1 MAGESDFLMEID
13 ARMNGA
19 DQALSALDQLESAI
33 AGGKERFSELSKA
46 SAKTS
51 SALEKVGASINEA
64 SSALLRASQVDD
76 MKGAE
81 RAAKQLEKLVAK
93 ENSLKAA
100 AASTSTALD
109 KQEHELRQL
118 ATAFGDASKAAKQ
131 LEKADPPDFA
141 KKLEG
146 IGKVAAP
153 LSGLS
158 MPVKDALEGFS
169 ALGVPINGLTLGAAG
184 AALAIGALTIKLAG
198 AAIEAAKF
206 ALNLGLAERNMGLTL
221 QAMEGGA
228 TAGGQ
233 LRDAFSATTA
243 ATGILPDRLL
253 DITRS
258 LKEAGIAGADLPV
271 ALKAIAIQESALA
284 DSGGTQ
290 KLIDSLK
297 EGKVTAAD
305 LASEMDSKF
314 GGVVEQRIKGL
325 DQQWAIFTDRLGTF
339 VSKLPLDAL
348 LSMLQVVGDLF
359 DSSTASG
366 AAMAAIFDALVPS
379 IGDGSSAVEIF
390 ESVVLSCVEA
400 TLDLSI
406 AWKRLKKSTGLDST
420 SISNMTGLSMLA
432 TMALGQLQLGLAGV
446 SGVAEMVS
454 FSMDQLG
461 AAWDALA
468 GGAQDLWTDVKAAF
482 NDGASWIG
490 AQIARFTALGAAVI
504 DGLTMGLASGSKKLG
519 DTMNA
524 QVNIVKTA
532 ASGPAGFNSK
542 SPSKWAIELGGDV
555 MAGFPIGF
563 DSGLPAMNDSLLDAI
578 GDVKGESSKSFDNM
592 SAAMGVRPRSGRRG
606 GGDVVIQSGGI
617 TINING
623 ADATDVDRVRA
634 VVHEALVAELQG
646 VSEELGYPA
655 SGEEEEAA

>member
-1 MAGESDFLMEID
+1 MAGDSDFLMEID

-19 DQALSALDQLESAI
+19 TEALSALDQLESAI
-33 AGGKERFSELSKA
+33 TGGKERFSELSKA

-64 SSALLRASQVDD
+64 SSALLRAAEIDD

-93 ENSLKAA
+93 ENALKASA
-100 AASTSTALD
+100 LATSSALD
-109 KQEHELRQL
+109 KEEHELRQL
-118 ATAFGDASKAAKQ
+118 ATAFGEASKAAKQ

-158 MPVKDALEGFS
+158 MPIKDALEGFS

-228 TAGGQ
+228 SAGGQ

-258 LKEAGIAGADLPV
+258 LKEAGIVGADLPV
-271 ALKAIAIQESALA
+271 ALKAIATQESALA

-290 KLIDSLK
+290 ALIDSLK
-297 EGKVTAAD
+297 EGKTTAAE

-348 LSMLQVVGDLF
+348 LSMLQVIGDLF

-366 AAMAAIFDALVPS
+366 AAMASIFDALVPS
-379 IGDGSSAVEIF
+379 IGGGSSAVESF

-406 AWKRLKKSTGLDST
+406 AWKKVKKSTGLDST

-446 SGVAEMVS
+446 SGIAETVS
-454 FSMDQLG
+454 VSMDTLN
-461 AAWDALA
+461 AAWAALS
-468 GGAQDLWTDVKAAF
+468 GGAEDLWTDVKAAF
-482 NDGASWIG
+482 NSAAKWISS
-490 AQIARFTALGAAVI
+490 QVSKFTALGKSII
-504 DGLTMGLASGSKKLG
+504 DGLTLGLASGTTKVTNSITDAIDQGKSAAEGPKGVDAHSPSRWARDLGLDTMEGFEVGHKLG
-519 DTMNA
+519 A
-524 QVNIVKTA
+524 
-532 ASGPAGFNSK
+532 
-542 SPSKWAIELGGDV
+542 
-555 MAGFPIGF
+555 
-563 DSGLPAMNDSLLDAI
+563 PAMNDSLLDAI
-578 GDVKGESSKSFDNM
+578 GSMKRAANDSFDNM
-592 SAAMGVRPRSGRRG
+592 SAATGMRARGRTSGG
-606 GGDVVIQSGGI
+606 ASVVIQNLNVNI
-617 TINING
+617 TG
-623 ADATDVDRVRA
+623 TEATDVDRVRA
-634 VVHEALVAELQG
+634 VVHEALIAELQG
-646 VSEELGYPA
+646 VSEELGYPS
-655 SGEEEEAA
+655 SGEEEAA

>member
-1 MAGESDFLMEID
+1 VAGDSDFLMEID

-141 KKLEG
+141 RKLEG

-198 AAIEAAKF
+198 AAIEAGKF

-271 ALKAIAIQESALA
+271 ALKAIAMQESALA
-284 DSGGTQ
+284 DTGGTQ
-290 KLIDSLK
+290 ALIDSLK

-348 LSMLQVVGDLF
+348 LSMLQVIGDLF

-406 AWKRLKKSTGLDST
+406 AWKKLKKSTGLDST

-454 FSMDQLG
+454 SRVEALNTAW
-461 AAWDALA
+461 AALS
-468 GGAQDLWTDVKAAF
+468 GGAEDLWTDVKAAF
-482 NDGASWIG
+482 NSAASWIG
-490 AQIARFTALGAAVI
+490 KQVSKFTALGKSII
-504 DGLTMGLASGSKKLG
+504 DGLTLGLASGTAKVTNSITDAIDQGKAAAEGPEGLDAHSPSRWARDLALDTTEGFEIGHKLG
-519 DTMNA
+519 A
-524 QVNIVKTA
+524 
-532 ASGPAGFNSK
+532 
-542 SPSKWAIELGGDV
+542 
-555 MAGFPIGF
+555 
-563 DSGLPAMNDSLLDAI
+563 PAMNDSLLDAI
-578 GDVKGESSKSFDNM
+578 GGMKRAANDSFDNM
-592 SAAMGVRPRSGRRG
+592 SAATGMRVRGRTSG
-606 GGDVVIQSGGI
+606 GGGVVIQNLNVNI
-617 TINING
+617 TG
-623 ADATDVDRVRA
+623 ADATDIDRVRA
-634 VVHEALVAELQG
+634 VVHEALIAELQG

-655 SGEEEEAA
+655 SGEEEAA